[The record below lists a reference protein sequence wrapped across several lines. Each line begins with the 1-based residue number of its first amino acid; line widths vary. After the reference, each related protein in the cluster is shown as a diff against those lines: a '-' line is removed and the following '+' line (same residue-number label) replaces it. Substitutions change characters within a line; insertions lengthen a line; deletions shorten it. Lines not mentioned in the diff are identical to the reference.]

1 MSLKIAFQEFTL
13 PSFSFGLINSLVKSG
28 IKIDLYT
35 GNFRWSLNKNS
46 NIKNIFTPMTKS
58 WAYPWFNF
66 NLKLSKPDILHINLS
81 QYASHFLK
89 ANKKLKSPLIYT
101 NHFAPISEPAPELV
115 PEIEKLYYEK
125 EKFALKV
132 VADNSFKVTSGSE
145 YARDVLKNE
154 FDVDSEVIYHGVDF
168 SQYNRD
174 VSPVE
179 KKLLDIPEDFQV
191 VLWVSRF
198 GHHPYKDP
206 FTFVRAI
213 PLVLKKHPKTKF
225 VMIGRG
231 ALKQPTITLAKKLNV
246 EGALI
251 FIDRVENLNH
261 FYALSS
267 IFVMSSYND
276 TFGNV
281 VAEAMACGNAVIV
294 SNHGSPKE
302 VIGDAGLVFEY
313 GSDSSLADKL
323 ITLLDD
329 SDFLLKMSS
338 KAHQRVQNFTW
349 EKAASKYI
357 KLYQQALDQNQ
368 F

>member
-1 MSLKIAFQEFTL
+1 MTLRIAFQEFTL
-13 PSFSFGLINSLVKSG
+13 SSFTFGLINSLIKSG

-35 GNFRWSLNKNS
+35 SRLRWCFNNNS
-46 NIKNIFTPMTKS
+46 DVKTVFSPMTKT
-58 WAYPWFNF
+58 WAYPWFIL
-66 NLKLSKPDILHINLS
+66 NLKLTKPDILHVNLS
-81 QYASHFLK
+81 QYSSHFLK
-89 ANKKLKSPLIYT
+89 ASKKLEIPLIYT
-101 NHFAPISEPAPELV
+101 NHYAPISEPAPELM
-115 PEIEKLYYEK
+115 PEIEKLFYEK
-125 EKFALKV
+125 EKIALKV
-132 VADNSFKVTSGSE
+132 VANNSNIVTSGSE
-145 YARDVLKNE
+145 YARAVLKNE

-174 VSPVE
+174 VPPVD
-179 KKLLDIPEDFQV
+179 KKILGIPEDFQV

-206 FTFVRAI
+206 FTFIRAI

-225 VMIGRG
+225 IMIGRG
-231 ALKQPTITLAKKLNV
+231 ALKQPTLVLAKKLNV
-246 EGALI
+246 DGALI
-251 FIDRVENLNH
+251 FIDRVKNLNH

-294 SNHGSPKE
+294 SSHGSPKE

-313 GSDSSLADKL
+313 GSASSLADKL

-349 EKAASKYI
+349 EKATSKYI
-357 KLYQQALDQNQ
+357 KLYQQALDAN
-368 F
+368 